1 MSVPAHCR
9 GRRICRPG
17 TQAPRRGALCCGRIL
32 SAPTTAA
39 AEPPTGRHARRPLQL
54 TYTNRFL
61 SGTLPGGAGN
71 QRIGTEDVAS
81 LSGGTAAAGGFYP
94 PLQGV
99 AKTIGLQQP
108 AGHTPSV
115 SPFGLPAP
123 SEREPRALR
132 ACGRVGAPTYPY
144 KTRSVI
150 KNLRFLCC
158 PLPGGSGHQRIRT
171 KPVAL

>member
-1 MSVPAHCR
+1 MSTRHTSTPK
-9 GRRICRPG
+9 GRFVLRADSIRPYN
-17 TQAPRRGALCCGRIL
+17 CGGKAADG
-32 SAPTTAA
+32 STA
-39 AEPPTGRHARRPLQL
+39 RHPLQL
-54 TYTNRFL
+54 TYANRFL

-81 LSGGTAAAGGFYP
+81 LPGGTAAAGGFYP

-108 AGHTPSV
+108 TGHTPSV

-132 ACGRVGAPTYPY
+132 ACGRVRAPTYPY

-158 PLPGGSGHQRIRT
+158 PLPGGSVHQRVRT
-171 KPVAL
+171 KFVA

>member
-1 MSVPAHCR
+1 MKTFSLYALVEVDEYVDPAHKY
-9 GRRICRPG
+9 PE
-17 TQAPRRGALCCGRIL
+17 GALC
-32 SAPTTAA
+32 
-39 AEPPTGRHARRPLQL
+39 
-54 TYTNRFL
+54 
-61 SGTLPGGAGN
+61 
-71 QRIGTEDVAS
+71 
-81 LSGGTAAAGGFYP
+81 AAGGFYP

-108 AGHTPSV
+108 TGHTPSV

-132 ACGRVGAPTYPY
+132 ACGRMRAPTYPY

-158 PLPGGSGHQRIRT
+158 PSPGGSGNPRIRT
-171 KPVAL
+171 KFVA